1 MSLRNLKSVF
11 QRELQQRTE
20 DFISKEIRDRTD
32 TKFFETPPRPTIH
45 IATNPTDFSTAV
57 GNNELPYIPLT
68 QLGQSFMDGLSWE
81 TLYNPNHSFKD
92 EAGHKGLVPIN
103 YPNASR
109 DNLNILD
116 IGNDFR
122 TAGLSQV
129 NSLLSQASIEN
140 VDDFFTSRGV
150 EPYIVSQIGDRET
163 TLGGRGLPVNRM
175 ITDATR
181 ISKYLASPSGVLF
194 IAKQEALGLQGQ
206 KYKRFYNPL
215 STIIQ
220 TGFRAGGG
228 PINLTDR
235 TQPNFG
241 LFGDEYPLFN
251 PNATPGPNKD
261 PKSIVTN
268 LLNDGISLEDFGDGS
283 PLGIRSLLDT
293 ELGNFQPQNFDLPQE
308 ERPRFGPFRPQTSKL
323 DKLKA
328 QGQEK
333 LDKLVEK
340 TEKFTSKN
348 FGFPKK
354 KKSSKKEK
362 ELQKTQTEIAKEYPT
377 DSIKVNDINK
387 HFSNRN
393 NDDIMTIAPMIKG
406 NTLSDDQNSSLLN
419 SGENYTQGTDKT
431 QRLDFNI
438 ENEKHGI
445 PFYFKDLRDKTYIFF
460 RAYIEGLTENI
471 SPTYASHNYVG
482 RSEPV
487 YTYERAEREI
497 SMTLKLF
504 AQSRT
509 ELINIYQKM
518 DRLTSLCYPQYIKDG
533 YSAGTNSSRMKAPLT
548 KFRYGE
554 LFGTT
559 NKELMGYIK
568 SLSYSVEQ
576 TSPYETDPLTGRV
589 PKHVVATI
597 GYQVIHDTSPSIST
611 RFYGINEERV
621 QAKQKTEEQ
630 IGTDV
635 NTDFGDFA

>member
-11 QRELQQRTE
+11 QDELQQRTE
-20 DFISKEIRDRTD
+20 DFISKEIRDKTD
-32 TKFFETPPRPTIH
+32 TKFFETPPRPTIN

-57 GNNELPYIPLT
+57 GNNELPFTPLT

-103 YPNASR
+103 YPNTSR

-129 NSLLSQASIEN
+129 NSLLSQANVEN

-175 ITDATR
+175 VTDAAR

-194 IAKQEALGLQGQ
+194 ITKQEALGLQGQ
-206 KYKRFYNPL
+206 KYHKFYNPL

-228 PINLTDR
+228 PASLLDR
-235 TQPNFG
+235 TEPNLG

-251 PNATPGPNKD
+251 PNATPGPNKKD

-323 DKLKA
+323 DEFKSR
-328 QGQEK
+328 GQEK
-333 LDKLVEK
+333 LDKLKNKAEN
-340 TEKFTSKN
+340 FASKN

-354 KKSSKKEK
+354 KKSSKKEEK
-362 ELQKTQTEIAKEYPT
+362 LQQTQRVIAKEYPT
-377 DSIKVNDINK
+377 DTIKSADVNKNFNISQGTERDGSDSVQGDVHTLAK
-387 HFSNRN
+387 
-393 NDDIMTIAPMIKG
+393 MIKG
-406 NTLSDDQNSSLLN
+406 NSLTDSQGGSLLTSEENVTFGTNDEN
-419 SGENYTQGTDKT
+419 SLTY
-431 QRLDFNI
+431 NI
-438 ENEKHGI
+438 EEEKYGL

-460 RAYIEGLTENI
+460 RAYIEGLQESI
-471 SPTYASHNYVG
+471 SPSYASHTYVG

-487 YTYERAEREI
+487 YTYERGEREI
-497 SMTLKLF
+497 QMTLKLF
-504 AQSRT
+504 AQTSD
-509 ELINIYQKM
+509 ELTAIYEKM
-518 DRLTSLCYPQYIKDG
+518 DRLTSMCYPEYFDDTYG
-533 YSAGTNSSRMKAPLT
+533 NRMKPPLARM
-548 KFRYGE
+548 RYGD
-554 LFGTT
+554 LYGK
-559 NKELMGYIK
+559 NGKDVMGYLK
-568 SLSYSVEQ
+568 SLSYSIEQ
-576 TSPYETDPLTGRV
+576 SSPYETEAGKRV
-589 PKHVVATI
+589 PKFVTATI
-597 GYQVIHDTSPSIST
+597 GYQVIHDKAPRLGTK
-611 RFYGINEERV
+611 FYGIN
-621 QAKQKTEEQ
+621 Q
-630 IGTDV
+630 
-635 NTDFGDFA
+635 

>member
-11 QRELQQRTE
+11 QDELQQRTE
-20 DFISKEIRDRTD
+20 DFTSKEIRDKTD
-32 TKFFETPPRPTIH
+32 TKFFETPPRPTVN

-57 GNNELPYIPLT
+57 GNNELPFTPLT

-129 NSLLSQASIEN
+129 NSLLSQANVEN

-150 EPYIVSQIGDRET
+150 EPYIISQIGDRET

-175 ITDATR
+175 VTDAAR
-181 ISKYLASPSGVLF
+181 ISKYLASPAGVLF

-206 KYKRFYNPL
+206 KYHKFYNPL

-228 PINLTDR
+228 PASLLDR
-235 TQPNFG
+235 TEPNFG

-261 PKSIVTN
+261 PKSIITN

-293 ELGNFQPQNFDLPQE
+293 ELGKFQPQNFDLAIE
-308 ERPRFGPFRPQTSKL
+308 DSPRFGPFRQPQISKL
-323 DKLKA
+323 DELKA

-333 LDKLVEK
+333 LDELKEK
-340 TEKFTSKN
+340 AEKFTSKN

-354 KKSSKKEK
+354 KKSSKKEE
-362 ELQKTQTEIAKEYPT
+362 ELQQTQREIAKEYPT
-377 DSIKVNDINK
+377 DTIKSADVNKNFNVPQGTQRDGSDSVQGDI
-387 HFSNRN
+387 H
-393 NDDIMTIAPMIKG
+393 TLAQMIKG
-406 NTLSDDQNSSLLN
+406 NSLDEIDGQTTGINDDENKLS
-419 SGENYTQGTDKT
+419 
-431 QRLDFNI
+431 FNI
-438 ENEKHGI
+438 EEEKYGL
-445 PFYFKDLRDKTYIFF
+445 PFYFKDLRDNTYIFF
-460 RAYIEGLTENI
+460 RAYIEGLQESI
-471 SPTYASHNYVG
+471 SPSYASHTYVG

-487 YTYERAEREI
+487 YTYERGEREI
-497 SMTLKLF
+497 QMTLKLF
-504 AQSRT
+504 AQTSD
-509 ELINIYQKM
+509 ELITIYEKM
-518 DRLTSLCYPQYIKDG
+518 DRLTSMCYPEYFDDDYG
-533 YSAGTNSSRMKAPLT
+533 NRMKPPLARM
-548 KFRYGE
+548 RYGD
-554 LFGTT
+554 LYGK
-559 NKELMGYIK
+559 NGKDVMGYLK
-568 SLSYSVEQ
+568 SLSYSIEQ
-576 TSPYETDPLTGRV
+576 SSPYETEAGKRV
-589 PKHVVATI
+589 PKFVTATI
-597 GYQVIHDTSPSIST
+597 GYQVIHDKAPRLGTK
-611 RFYGINEERV
+611 FYGIN
-621 QAKQKTEEQ
+621 Q
-630 IGTDV
+630 
-635 NTDFGDFA
+635 